1 MEEKTISLS
10 LEDREKL
17 DRLMQDRTKELNE
30 KILEL
35 KQSESATL
43 SILEDLHE
51 TVEQLKKSEKEIK
64 RQNVKLKKLDKI
76 KSNFLNVTSHELRTP
91 MSAIKGY
98 IQMIMKLTLGNITD
112 EQQKALEIVLRNINR
127 LDNLIQ
133 DILDISRLESRAMK
147 FISEKTDIPTL
158 VNETI
163 ETMKF
168 LASEKNIK
176 INTHLE
182 SDLPKI
188 TIDSGR
194 IKQVLMNIINN
205 AIKFSKKD
213 TQINLTIKKKDK
225 FILFKIE
232 DQGKGIP
239 EDKQKKIFDVFYQVD
254 GGMDRTFGG
263 VGLGLAICKGIILSH
278 GGEIWVESTI
288 NKGSIF
294 YFTLPLKS
302 PLNLGEESR
311 GIDIFGLKN

>member
-10 LEDREKL
+10 LEDKEKL
-17 DRLMQDRTKELNE
+17 NRVPQDKTKELNE

-35 KQSESATL
+35 KQSELATL

-51 TVEQLKKSEKEIK
+51 TVEQLKKSKKEISK
-64 RQNVKLKKLDKI
+64 QNITLKKLDKI
-76 KSNFLNVTSHELRTP
+76 KSNFLNITSHELRTP

-133 DILDISRLESRAMK
+133 DILDISRLESGAMK

-163 ETMKF
+163 ETMTF

-188 TIDSGR
+188 IIDAGR
-194 IKQVLMNIINN
+194 IKQVMINIINN

-225 FILFKIE
+225 FIRFKIE

-239 EDKQKKIFDVFYQVD
+239 KDKQKKIFDVFYQVD
-254 GGMDRTFGG
+254 GGMDRKFGG

-278 GGEIWVESTI
+278 GGEIWVDSTI
-288 NKGSIF
+288 NKGSAF

-302 PLNLGEESR
+302 PLNVGEEST
-311 GIDIFGLKN
+311 GIDIFGLKT